1 MFIFLMIV
9 IIILVAIGLFYYFAQ
24 KQIKENAD
32 AIDKKLKKKGFTNAY
47 KKININMMVI
57 VYDKTVNK
65 LATYIDGDN
74 ILKKIYSNFK
84 INEQKII
91 NNTKFMALS
100 DDECCIIKDVSSIKF
115 IEYKKIKSISIN
127 TGDIIHQLKSD
138 GDVYQPNL
146 KDDSHL
152 GRTVAGAVIG
162 TALTGGVGGILG
174 AVIGHSSGKNKD
186 LKYNMNE
193 LAKQQESIA
202 NISNTEIAQAPFIK
216 MVIQLEENGFSTW
229 EDIDFYSS
237 NIDINSKEY
246 QNIIRDAINWKEHIE
261 KYL

>member
-74 ILKKIYSNFK
+74 ILKKIYSKFK

-91 NNTKFMALS
+91 NKTKFMALS

-127 TGDIIHQLKSD
+127 TGDIIHQLRSD
-138 GDVYQPNL
+138 GDVSQPNL
-146 KDDSHL
+146 KDD
-152 GRTVAGAVIG
+152 
-162 TALTGGVGGILG
+162 
-174 AVIGHSSGKNKD
+174 
-186 LKYNMNE
+186 
-193 LAKQQESIA
+193 
-202 NISNTEIAQAPFIK
+202 
-216 MVIQLEENGFSTW
+216 
-229 EDIDFYSS
+229 
-237 NIDINSKEY
+237 
-246 QNIIRDAINWKEHIE
+246 
-261 KYL
+261 